1 MHPTSQPQTGTR
13 RRASA
18 RLVVVCS
25 TLIGGWC
32 ASASGADMS
41 EAAKREVGELLARI
55 ERSGCEFN
63 RSGTWYDGATARK
76 HLQRK
81 YDYLAARHQMGSAED
96 FLSMA
101 ATKSS
106 MSGQAYTIR
115 CAGGAPVPSAQWLE
129 LELRRIRTT
138 PAPSPR

>member
-1 MHPTSQPQTGTR
+1 
-13 RRASA
+13 
-18 RLVVVCS
+18 
-25 TLIGGWC
+25 
-32 ASASGADMS
+32 MS
-41 EAAKREVGELLARI
+41 EAARREVGELLARI

-81 YDYLAARHQMGSAED
+81 YDYLAARHQLGSTED
-96 FLSMA
+96 FVSMA

-115 CAGGAPVPSAQWLE
+115 CAGAAAVPSAQWLE
-129 LELRRIRTT
+129 LELRRIRATSA
-138 PAPSPR
+138 APPR